1 MVVWAWISALRYRG
15 TKHFSLLMPKMGG
28 DERANENCWQCN
40 VETFSSVGLLWTNVP
55 IWV

>member
-15 TKHFSLLMPKMGG
+15 TKRFSLLMPKVGG
-28 DERANENCWQCN
+28 DERVNGNWLCN
-40 VETFSSVGLLWTNVP
+40 VETFSSVGLLWTDIP